1 MRIGVEQPRVR
12 AVLQRLFQ
20 SALNAVDP
28 FEAVHRH
35 VRRTGHRLR
44 AGDTRYDLRHYR
56 RIVAVGAGKASAR
69 MAAALEDI
77 LASRLDGGLV
87 VVKYGHGAPTRQI
100 EIAEAAHPIPD
111 QAGLRAAER
120 LLAAVG
126 ELSSRDL
133 AFVLLSGG
141 ASSLLPAPVSGLTLS
156 DKQRTTALLLR
167 SGATIR
173 ELNTVRKHLSSLK
186 GGNLAAATRATVI
199 TLILS
204 DVVGDDIGTIA
215 SGPTAP
221 DPTTSAEAC
230 DILRRYRIWK
240 SVPRRVQMHLLL
252 GVRGIRPE
260 SPKPDAPVFRRVR
273 HVIIGNN
280 RAAVDAAVREAARS
294 RLRPLVLSTSLT
306 GEAREAARIFG
317 AIAREIIHSDRPIRR
332 PACIVAGGELT
343 VSVRG
348 SGRGGRAQEFALAA
362 AREIQD
368 LPNVYVVGFGTDG
381 SDGPTDAAG
390 AVAHSGTL
398 LQARRLGVNPDLAL
412 ERNDAYPFF
421 KKVGGLIVTG
431 PTGTN
436 VGDLYFLLV
445 L

>member
-1 MRIGVEQPRVR
+1 
-12 AVLQRLFQ
+12 
-20 SALNAVDP
+20 
-28 FEAVHRH
+28 
-35 VRRTGHRLR
+35 
-44 AGDTRYDLRHYR
+44 
-56 RIVAVGAGKASAR
+56 
-69 MAAALEDI
+69 
-77 LASRLDGGLV
+77 
-87 VVKYGHGAPTRQI
+87 
-100 EIAEAAHPIPD
+100 
-111 QAGLRAAER
+111 
-120 LLAAVG
+120 
-126 ELSSRDL
+126 
-133 AFVLLSGG
+133 
-141 ASSLLPAPVSGLTLS
+141 
-156 DKQRTTALLLR
+156 
-167 SGATIR
+167 
-173 ELNTVRKHLSSLK
+173 
-186 GGNLAAATRATVI
+186 
-199 TLILS
+199 
-204 DVVGDDIGTIA
+204 
-215 SGPTAP
+215 
-221 DPTTSAEAC
+221 
-230 DILRRYRIWK
+230 
-240 SVPRRVQMHLLL
+240 MHLLL

-317 AIAREIIHSDRPIRR
+317 AIAREIIHSGRPIRR